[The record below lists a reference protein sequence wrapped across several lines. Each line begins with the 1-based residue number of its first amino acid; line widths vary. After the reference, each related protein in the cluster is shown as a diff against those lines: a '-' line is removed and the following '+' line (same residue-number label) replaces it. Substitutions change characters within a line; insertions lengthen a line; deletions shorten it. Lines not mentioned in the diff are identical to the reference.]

1 MRSLDVKN
9 RRDSSEDPIFVR
21 SSSSD
26 EDSFGDREFE
36 PLSKPYIETASFQP
50 TIPVR
55 NLSKDEPIASGDPPS
70 AEHATEQYTEQYTG
84 FFRGLHGRQ
93 KSVSAGPIS
102 PISNA
107 LSPQDITLR
116 LSPKDCHY
124 GLREEQIRSENSASV
139 NVEHYE
145 PAMKTSIMPKV
156 DAVVIGT
163 FSNSILARLKKN
175 PDAKGGSNSYPRG
188 TAPNDYWKA
197 TVTSEPR
204 NSPTTATS

>member
-36 PLSKPYIETASFQP
+36 PLSMAHIETASFQP
-50 TIPVR
+50 TLPVR

-70 AEHATEQYTEQYTG
+70 AEHATEQYTG
-84 FFRGLHGRQ
+84 FFRALHGRQ
-93 KSVSAGPIS
+93 KSVCAGPLS
-102 PISNA
+102 PVSNA

-139 NVEHYE
+139 SVKHYE
-145 PAMKTSIMPKV
+145 PAKKTSIMPKV
-156 DAVVIGT
+156 DAVVNDT

-197 TVTSEPR
+197 TLTSDCI
-204 NSPTTATS
+204 NSPTMATS